1 VWLLFLFSDA
11 MIIVV
16 LEGGVHIRR
25 LLKRALVGVR
35 RWNNIS
41 VVSHF
46 CEVFIVRL
54 ALLFYFYEF

>member
-1 VWLLFLFSDA
+1 

-16 LEGGVHIRR
+16 LEGGVHIRQ
-25 LLKRALVGVR
+25 LLKGALISRRQETAAYR

-46 CEVFIVRL
+46 YEVSVVRL